1 MLLWAGVSIASR
13 FRTDD
18 GREPPRPRERRCGEF
33 GDVRG
38 HKVSFC
44 LKALERATEAA
55 IQRAAR
61 RS

>member
-1 MLLWAGVSIASR
+1 MAAR
-13 FRTDD
+13 F
-18 GREPPRPRERRCGEF
+18 GREPSSAVGNERRRWSWATS
-33 GDVRG
+33 GDT
-38 HKVSFC
+38 KFLFC